1 MKIFQTLGVL
11 MVFALISQACSSS
24 DIPGYKKTDSG
35 LYYKYHI
42 KEKGVKAEIGK
53 IITFDLVYSD
63 DDGNILMDTRGGY
76 PSVME
81 LIASEYPGDIYEGL
95 SMMAVGDSVSFILNA
110 DQFFKITAK
119 MPDTEGFIAEGGKL
133 HLDIKMLKVQTLEEF
148 EKEYEELMAKQNQE
162 NDMAYQREQATLE
175 QYLKDNK
182 ITQDPLPSGL
192 FFIEKTKGSGP
203 KVQAGQEVS
212 VHYTGMFLDGRVFDS
227 SVERGEPITFPIGRG
242 RVIPGWDE
250 GIMLMNVGGKAR
262 LIIPSFLAYGD
273 EGAGNVIPP
282 FTTLLFDVEIV
293 GVK

>member
-1 MKIFQTLGVL
+1 
-11 MVFALISQACSSS
+11 
-24 DIPGYKKTDSG
+24 
-35 LYYKYHI
+35 
-42 KEKGVKAEIGK
+42 
-53 IITFDLVYSD
+53 
-63 DDGNILMDTRGGY
+63 
-76 PSVME
+76 
-81 LIASEYPGDIYEGL
+81 
-95 SMMAVGDSVSFILNA
+95 MMAVGDSVSFILNA